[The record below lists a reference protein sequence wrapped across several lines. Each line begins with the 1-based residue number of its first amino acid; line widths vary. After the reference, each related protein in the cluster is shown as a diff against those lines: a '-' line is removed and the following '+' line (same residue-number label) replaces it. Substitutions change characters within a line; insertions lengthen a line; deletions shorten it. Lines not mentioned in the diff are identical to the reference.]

1 MSKLA
6 TIFLLLLTGV
16 PAHASAIL
24 ILDTPNQAVEPG
36 GMLTFRGRI
45 QNNNVATLDLN
56 SINIS
61 ISGSFTIDDTPFFS
75 ALAPISVA
83 PSSSTLSYSWFTISV
98 PDPYL
103 VPYGV
108 VNATVS
114 ILGGL
119 QGPLGYDPTVLD
131 LLGSTNFSVN
141 VLPPAA
147 PLPPPPPPTGAIPE
161 PSTYALFATGA
172 GMMVLAR
179 RFRPRRG

>member
-1 MSKLA
+1 MIKLVTA
-6 TIFLLLLTGV
+6 LFLLLTGV

-24 ILDTPNQAVEPG
+24 ILDTPNQAIEPG
-36 GMLTFRGRI
+36 GTLTFRGSI
-45 QNNNVATLDLN
+45 LNNNVATLDLN

-61 ISGSFTIDDTPFFS
+61 ISGAFVIDDTPFFG
-75 ALAPISVA
+75 ALAPISVS
-83 PSSSTLSYSWFTISV
+83 PSSSTPSYPWFTITV

-131 LLGSTNFSVN
+131 LLGSANFSVT
-141 VLPPAA
+141 VVPPAA
-147 PLPPPPPPTGAIPE
+147 PLPPPPPTGEIPE

-172 GMMVLAR
+172 GMMALAS
-179 RFRPRRG
+179 RFRPVRG